1 MELTVDK
8 LKKVSTKLAENF
20 EDVSTIF
27 VKYEINTINRVS
39 GFIAQCA
46 HESAEFTVM
55 KENLNYSAQGLLKIF
70 GKYFDNVTAAKYA
83 RKPEMIAS
91 RVYGGRMGNGVESTG
106 DGYKFRGRGFIQLTG
121 KDNYTAFAKSI
132 NKTLDETIAYLETF
146 AGALESACWFWKS
159 RNLNISCDANDIVAM
174 TKKINGGTHG
184 LDDRKAKYEKNK
196 GLLA

>member
-8 LKKVSTKLAENF
+8 LKKVSTKLVENF

-132 NKTLDETIAYLETF
+132 NKSLDETIAYLETF

>member
-132 NKTLDETIAYLETF
+132 NKSLDETIAYLETF